1 MNGLREIKRTNE
13 APRTDGVRQHRRNTI
28 EWLGRARAAL
38 ETGDYEGCKGALKGA
53 LKGAVQE
60 VDQLLPIPARDAA

>member
-1 MNGLREIKRTNE
+1 MDGLHEIRRAKE
-13 APRTDGVRQHRRNTI
+13 QPCDAHVRQVRLNTV
-28 EWLGRARAAL
+28 EWLRRARVAL
-38 ETGDYEGCKGALKGA
+38 DTGDYEGCKGA

>member
-1 MNGLREIKRTNE
+1 MESAMNGLREIKRTNE

-53 LKGAVQE
+53 VQE